1 MLSEQPLKH
10 IKSRKLNAHFNLC
23 FDHLLT
29 TTTKQVK
36 ALFESIKAEEMA
48 IGEYGKLVAGE

>member
-1 MLSEQPLKH
+1 
-10 IKSRKLNAHFNLC
+10 LNAHFNLC

-48 IGEYGKLVAGE
+48 IGEYGKHVAGE